1 MLDLKYLPIS
11 YSDPSILSSLMEEE
25 EKAWMSDLGWDYSPI
40 RRILASFIRQDL
52 LPGYVAVHRN
62 EAIGYTYF
70 LMNRSKGIIG
80 AIYVKPTEHSREITE
95 KLLSLTIS
103 GLKDSPRIRRVE
115 AQIMPFNNIDITE
128 IFTRNGFRHFPRLYL
143 SMSLN
148 TGTQGQK
155 TPSSPLKIV
164 RWDSSLLPQTADILL
179 KSYLNQTDAV
189 ICADYRTASGCES
202 YLRSILENPGCGVF
216 MPEASFMGLD
226 ESNETCGFIIG
237 CRLSDG
243 VGMIPQIAVHPA
255 YQGKKL
261 GNALMHK
268 ALEAFRKTGFQK
280 ISLTVTPEH
289 QRAFGWYNRLGFKA
303 GKSFGAFVW
312 ER

>member
-1 MLDLKYLPIS
+1 MFDLKYLPIS

-40 RRILASFIRQDL
+40 SRILASFIRQNL
-52 LPGYVAVHRN
+52 LPGYVAVHKN
-62 EAIGYTYF
+62 EAVGYTYF

-80 AIYVKPTEHSREITE
+80 AIYVKPTEHSREITD

-115 AQIMPFNNIDITE
+115 AQIMPFNDIDIKE
-128 IFTRNGFRHFPRLYL
+128 IFTRNGFRYFPRLYL
-143 SMSLN
+143 SMNLD
-148 TGTQGQK
+148 TGFRRQIS
-155 TPSSPLKIV
+155 SSPATMV

-226 ESNETCGFIIG
+226 ERNEPCGFIIG
-237 CRLSDG
+237 CRLSEG
-243 VGMIPQIAVHPA
+243 VGMIPQIAVHPSC
-255 YQGKKL
+255 QGKKL

-268 ALEAFRKTGFQK
+268 ALEEFRKLGFQK
-280 ISLTVTPEH
+280 ISLTVTPEN
-289 QRAFGWYNRLGFKA
+289 QKAYDWYSRLGFKA
-303 GKSFGAFVW
+303 RKSFGAFVW